1 MSRLSINVQ
10 LKPAGKR
17 VLLTSFATVILLST
31 AIGQHSSYDSPVDST
46 MSEQTTQTVYCTDGW
61 FSRDKEYHFMAGFIG
76 TTAISGT
83 VSNSFDSPRH
93 KSAEIASSGMIAVG
107 ALKETYDSR
116 QPNNHFWGGEL

>member
-1 MSRLSINVQ
+1 
-10 LKPAGKR
+10 
-17 VLLTSFATVILLST
+17 
-31 AIGQHSSYDSPVDST
+31 

-83 VSNSFDSPRH
+83 VRNSFDSPRH

-116 QPNNHFWGGEL
+116 QPNNHFCWKDLTANVLGIVLGAWFWLSVTGDDMGKM